1 MFLRVFLAHV
11 CTECFAIFVGFGT
24 EGARECVDVGV
35 FALMALELGS
45 DVGLEPAVA
54 GELEALGMFA
64 LDVSPPRLDA
74 DECAVFAPEVTVHHF
89 FAVDV
94 DVVPAGRASKSGL
107 VGFDDGA
114 QRFELV
120 REFAHMSAGL
130 VFLAHVAV
138 DHFRKPAQVAFAGVG
153 IKDVATGALG
163 TLRGRV
169 VESGDD
175 AVRDVE
181 GPRGRKFPKEG
192 ACLLVVDEVGRLV
205 EEECV
210 VFYPFADELCVP
222 LVVLAGG
229 RAVGRGEGARV
240 DLDLFGGA
248 QAAHVLARVV
258 ARDRGGQLVEEGG
271 DGARAQVLLEQG
283 GELGGHGGGG
293 VKTLKMTLKSIFH
306 KQ

>member
-11 CTECFAIFVGFGT
+11 CTECFAIFVCFGT
-24 EGARECVDVGV
+24 EGARERVHVGV
-35 FALMALELGS
+35 YALMAHELVF

-94 DVVPAGRASKSGL
+94 DVVPTGRASKSGL

-120 REFAHMSAGL
+120 RELAHMSAGL

-222 LVVLAGG
+222 LVVLA
-229 RAVGRGEGARV
+229 AACAALCAALCAAGRGEGARV
-240 DLDLFGGA
+240 DLVLFGGA
-248 QAAHVLARVV
+248 QAADVLAQVV

-283 GELGGHGGGG
+283 GELGGHGGDG
-293 VKTLKMTLKSIFH
+293 L
-306 KQ
+306 